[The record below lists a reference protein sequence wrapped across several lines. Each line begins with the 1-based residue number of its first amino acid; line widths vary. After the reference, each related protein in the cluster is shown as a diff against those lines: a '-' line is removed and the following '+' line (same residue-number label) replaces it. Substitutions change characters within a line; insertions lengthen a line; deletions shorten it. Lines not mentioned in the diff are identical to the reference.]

1 MSKFNSHF
9 RMKEE
14 DAISYAKEKLDF
26 FDKEAVLKAEEI
38 GDGNIN
44 YVFRIWDVD
53 SQKSV
58 VIKQADTLLRS
69 SGRPLDVDRNRIEA
83 EVLMMQ
89 GELASEIT
97 PKVYKYDPIMCAV
110 IMEDISN
117 HENLRKALL
126 KRQTFPKL
134 ADHISTFIVNTLLPT
149 TDLVMDSGEKKD
161 NVKKYINKDLCKISE
176 DLVFTEPY
184 KDYKGRNVILE
195 ENLEFVE
202 KELYKDKK
210 IVLEASKLK
219 NKFMNNTQ
227 TLIHGDL
234 HSGSIFVTEN
244 STKVLDPEFAFYGPI
259 GYDLGN
265 VIGNLFFAWVN
276 AYVTDKEEK
285 EFLNWVEKTID
296 DIVFLFKEKFIK
308 LYKEI
313 VTDIMAKEIDFM
325 EWYLKEILCD
335 TAGFAGLEIIRRV
348 VGDAKVADVT
358 NIKNI
363 EYRIKA
369 ERILIKIGKSFIIN
383 RSNFQFGKDYT
394 KEFYNNI

>member
-14 DAISYAKEKLDF
+14 DAISYAKENLDF
-26 FDKEAVLKAEEI
+26 FDKEAVLKAAEI

-110 IMEDISN
+110 IMEDISD

-134 ADHISTFIVNTLLPT
+134 ANHISTFIVNTLLPS

-161 NVKKYINKDLCKISE
+161 NVRKYINKDLCKISE

-195 ENLEFVE
+195 ENLEFV
-202 KELYKDKK
+202 KRELYDEKK
-210 IVLEASKLK
+210 IMLEAGKLK

-227 TLIHGDL
+227 ALIHGDL
-234 HSGSIFVTEN
+234 HSGSIFVTED

-276 AYVTDKEEK
+276 AYIVDKKEN
-285 EFLNWVEKTID
+285 EFLNWVEKAIE
-296 DIVFLFKEKFIK
+296 DIVVLFKEKFIK

-348 VGDAKVADVT
+348 VGDAKVEDVT

-363 EYRIKA
+363 DDRIKV
-369 ERILIKIGKSFIIN
+369 ERMLIKIGKSFILN
-383 RSNFQFGKDYT
+383 RSDFQFGKDYIN
-394 KEFYNNI
+394 EFYNNI